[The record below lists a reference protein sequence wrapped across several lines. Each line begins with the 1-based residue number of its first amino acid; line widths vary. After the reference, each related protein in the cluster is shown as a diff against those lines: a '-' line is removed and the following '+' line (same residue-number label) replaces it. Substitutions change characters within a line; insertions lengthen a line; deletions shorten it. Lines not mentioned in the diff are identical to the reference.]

1 MDGTYH
7 TNIRHYLDDKG
18 EMIAAPLPAR
28 KLACF
33 LALIIDSTTSTRSVD
48 CQDTGV
54 RCRKR
59 GCQGS
64 IVSRLVEGAGTIC
77 WYCPACGHNGVI
89 VDWQGTKWDQ
99 SSTRE

>member
-7 TNIRHYLDDKG
+7 TNIWHYLDDKG
-18 EMIAAPLPAR
+18 EIITVPLPAR
-28 KLACF
+28 KLASF
-33 LALIIDSTTSTRSVD
+33 LALIIESVPSTRSAD
-48 CQDTGV
+48 CHDTGV

-64 IVSRLVEGAGTIC
+64 IVSRLVKDTGTIS

-89 VDWQGTKWDQ
+89 GDWQGTKWDR
-99 SSTRE
+99 SRTRA